1 MHHPNRL
8 WTVPFALLCS
18 AVLVLVGCASG
29 GGASSSAPTA
39 PPPHID
45 LTDPST
51 MPAQVTLPLTRRGNY
66 LFAPSHVNGRAT
78 GDMLIDTGST
88 LTLID
93 TGTANRLQLPIVGE
107 GETLG
112 IAGRANFE
120 FRSAESV
127 TLAGVG
133 VDHTR
138 LAALSMRKLA
148 GGGNLAL
155 GGIAGFTAF
164 AGHPFTLDFP
174 NQTLTV
180 YRRDAF
186 TPPPGA
192 ERHDL
197 LSFHG
202 LPAVVATLG
211 GGQDVLLIIDSGA
224 NNAISLPDYCA
235 NWPRILATRASS
247 AGQSHGVGGAI
258 DTHQGWLRRVQVFG
272 LQLDGVPV
280 TFEPQPTGF
289 ISNRYV
295 IGRIGT
301 LALAAFQLTFDL
313 RNRSVWITFH
323 PEAEE

>member
-1 MHHPNRL
+1 MH
-8 WTVPFALLCS
+8 PFYRPPTAPFLILC
-18 AVLVLVGCASG
+18 AVALVLVGCAS

-51 MPAQVTLPLTRRGNY
+51 MPERVTLPLTRRGNY
-66 LFAPSHVNGRAT
+66 LFAPSHVNGRTT

-93 TGTANRLQLPIVGE
+93 TGSANRLQLPVVGE

-112 IAGRANFE
+112 IAGRASFE
-120 FRSAESV
+120 FRRAESV

-133 VDHTR
+133 VDHNR

-186 TPPPGA
+186 TPPPDA

-224 NNAISLPDYCA
+224 NNAISLPDYCKD
-235 NWPRILATRASS
+235 WPRILATRASS

-258 DTHQGWLRRVQVFG
+258 QTHQGWLRRVRVFG

-313 RNRSVWITFH
+313 QNRSVWITFH